1 MPVKPWDFKFYN
13 ELFDLRMILEKEA
26 VKRLCEM
33 DHETS
38 EELQALKRIWLVPV
52 EEYKQESK
60 QLIFVL
66 PEYRRQGIATELCQ
80 LLFAYAQQQN
90 IQHLYL
96 HTHPFLP
103 AAEKFWRLQS
113 FSTVSRDQLGMYDT
127 IHMLKR
133 LCL

>member
-1 MPVKPWDFKFYN
+1 LYRFDQEGCVNVHFRSGWEVKPWDLKFYN

-66 PEYRRQGIATELCQ
+66 PEYRRQGITL
-80 LLFAYAQQQN
+80 N
-90 IQHLYL
+90 
-96 HTHPFLP
+96 
-103 AAEKFWRLQS
+103 
-113 FSTVSRDQLGMYDT
+113 
-127 IHMLKR
+127 LKK
-133 LCL
+133 LEE

>member
-1 MPVKPWDFKFYN
+1 M
-13 ELFDLRMILEKEA
+13 
-26 VKRLCEM
+26 
-33 DHETS
+33 
-38 EELQALKRIWLVPV
+38 

>member
-1 MPVKPWDFKFYN
+1 MDFKFYN

-26 VKRLCEM
+26 VKGLCEM

-52 EEYKQESK
+52 EEYKQETK

-80 LLFAYAQQQN
+80 LLFAYARN
-90 IQHLYL
+90 KIFSIYICIRIHFYL
-96 HTHPFLP
+96 RQKSFGGCKVLV
-103 AAEKFWRLQS
+103 QS
-113 FSTVSRDQLGMYDT
+113 VVIS
-127 IHMLKR
+127 
-133 LCL
+133 

>member
-1 MPVKPWDFKFYN
+1 
-13 ELFDLRMILEKEA
+13 MILEKEA
-26 VKRLCEM
+26 VKGLCEM

-52 EEYKQESK
+52 EEYKQETK
-60 QLIFVL
+60 QLILYCLSIVDRNRDRAL
-66 PEYRRQGIATELCQ
+66 PVVICICTATKYSAFI
-80 LLFAYAQQQN
+80 FAYGS
-90 IQHLYL
+90 I
-96 HTHPFLP
+96 LP

-127 IHMLKR
+127 IYMLKR

>member
-1 MPVKPWDFKFYN
+1 
-13 ELFDLRMILEKEA
+13 MILEKEA

-66 PEYRRQGIATELCQ
+66 PEYRRQGITL
-80 LLFAYAQQQN
+80 N
-90 IQHLYL
+90 
-96 HTHPFLP
+96 
-103 AAEKFWRLQS
+103 
-113 FSTVSRDQLGMYDT
+113 
-127 IHMLKR
+127 LKK
-133 LCL
+133 LEE

>member
-1 MPVKPWDFKFYN
+1 
-13 ELFDLRMILEKEA
+13 MILEKEA
-26 VKRLCEM
+26 VKGLCEM

-127 IHMLKR
+127 IYMLKR

>member
-1 MPVKPWDFKFYN
+1 
-13 ELFDLRMILEKEA
+13 
-26 VKRLCEM
+26 M

-52 EEYKQESK
+52 EEYKQETK

-66 PEYRRQGIATELCQ
+66 PEYRRQRIATELCQ

-103 AAEKFWRLQS
+103 AAEDKGISILQLAIKKVVE
-113 FSTVSRDQLGMYDT
+113 VSVYS
-127 IHMLKR
+127 
-133 LCL
+133 

>member
-1 MPVKPWDFKFYN
+1 MQQSRFQLKPAQRFTESDISEKYEISRTPIRQALYRFEQEGCVNVHFRSGWEVKPWDFKFYN

-66 PEYRRQGIATELCQ
+66 PEYRRQGIATEL
-80 LLFAYAQQQN
+80 
-90 IQHLYL
+90 
-96 HTHPFLP
+96 
-103 AAEKFWRLQS
+103 
-113 FSTVSRDQLGMYDT
+113 
-127 IHMLKR
+127 
-133 LCL
+133 